1 LRELRNFMTRTIILR
16 EQGASVR
23 ELESKIEAQRRTSG
37 AACPENNL
45 VNGAGM
51 RSVVRD
57 LKDRTEMQMIQDA
70 LEASRWNRRQA
81 AQFLNISYRAL
92 LYKIQQHRLT
102 PRGSRSI
109 SGASIA
115 D

>member
-1 LRELRNFMTRTIILR
+1 
-16 EQGASVR
+16 
-23 ELESKIEAQRRTSG
+23 
-37 AACPENNL
+37 
-45 VNGAGM
+45 
-51 RSVVRD
+51 
-57 LKDRTEMQMIQDA
+57 MIQDA

-102 PRGSRSI
+102 PRATRKI
-109 SGASIA
+109 SDASVI